1 MKEYIDISNINDWNE
16 LEIIG
21 DDGEAYCVYDASE
34 LPRAYVI
41 EKEKIDKAIEEMK
54 INIMCNTDP
63 KTGHVNILGQ
73 GQIMMLNILKK
84 NIESEEKC

>member
-1 MKEYIDISNINDWNE
+1 MKEYIDISRIDDWNE
-16 LEIIG
+16 LHIIG
-21 DDGEAYCVYDASE
+21 EDGEAYCVYYIGE
-34 LPRAYVI
+34 LQRANVI

-54 INIMCNTDP
+54 IHIMCNTDP
-63 KTGHVNILGQ
+63 KTGRVNLLGQ

>member
-1 MKEYIDISNINDWNE
+1 MKEYIDISKINDWNE

-21 DDGEAYCVYDASE
+21 DDGEAYCVYDVSE
-34 LPRAYVI
+34 LPRANVI

-54 INIMCNTDP
+54 IHIMCNTDP